1 VTRAGFVIAT
11 VALVVLAGSA
21 TAADFPVKEPPP
33 AILAAYDWSGFYA
46 GGHIGYAWGASDWS
60 TPGNTGALNL
70 SQPVDVFAETGSFFE
85 GFHAGYNYMLPNR
98 IVVGVEADTTFPAF
112 RNLNGLSIGGSTT
125 FFSPIAG
132 ALETYSETMLASGT
146 VRGRIG
152 YAPGNWLFYA
162 TGVHGPTISLR

>member
-1 VTRAGFVIAT
+1 MTRAGFVIAT

-70 SQPVDVFAETGSFFE
+70 SQPVDVFAATGSFFE
-85 GFHAGYNYMLPNR
+85 GVQAGYNYVLPNR
-98 IVVGVEADTTFPAF
+98 IVIGVEADATFPSLPM
-112 RNLNGLSIGGSTT
+112 LNGVSVGGTQHLCR
-125 FFSPIAG
+125 P
-132 ALETYSETMLASGT
+132 
-146 VRGRIG
+146 
-152 YAPGNWLFYA
+152 
-162 TGVHGPTISLR
+162 